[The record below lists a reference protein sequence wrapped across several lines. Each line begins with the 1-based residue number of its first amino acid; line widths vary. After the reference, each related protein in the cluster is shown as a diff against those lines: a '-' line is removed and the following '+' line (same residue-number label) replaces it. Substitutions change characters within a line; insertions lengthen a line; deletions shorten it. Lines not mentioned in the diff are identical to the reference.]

1 MERVRKFF
9 REDKFAHSLGIEMIE
24 ASDGRAKAKLEIR
37 EHHLN
42 AFNTVHGAAIY
53 ALADMV
59 AGIAANTNGNCAVA
73 VNANISFVKAVSGGV
88 LFAEATE
95 ISSNNKLAAYIIR
108 VTDEKD
114 DLIAIVQALA
124 YRKSAG
130 SAANQST

>member
-1 MERVRKFF
+1 MEQIRKFF
-9 REDKFAHSLGIEMIE
+9 QEDRFAHSVGIELLE
-24 ASDGRAKAKLEIR
+24 ASFGRAKAKLEIR

-42 AFNTVHGAAIY
+42 ALNTVHGAAIY

-59 AGIAANTNGNCAVA
+59 GGIAANSNGNSAVA
-73 VNANISFVKAVSGGV
+73 LNSNISFLKAVSKGV

-95 ISSNNKLAAYIIR
+95 ISSNHKLSSYIIR

-124 YRKSAG
+124 YKKKD
-130 SAANQST
+130 AAQSE